1 MTGPVAEPGKI
12 LKFVGLFVL
21 KKLHAVRTA
30 PASSIFP
37 ERSADPQSESSF
49 SDDLSRDVFGLLGI
63 PVDAL
68 DFPSLLRSM
77 DLATNAGSPFLISTP
92 NVNFLVKSQSNGEFR
107 ESMLLSDLCLADGM
121 PLIWL
126 AKLLRIPIHER
137 IAGSDLFG
145 RLKSASGTGRRPRV
159 FLLGGAEGLAAAV
172 GTRLNT
178 EKSGLECV
186 GVLNP
191 GFGTIEE
198 MSSPQI
204 IDEINASNADLIA
217 VFFGAEKAQ
226 AWLLHNHWRLR
237 APVRAQFGATIN
249 YEAGTVRRA
258 PPMLRSTGFEWL
270 WRIKEEPYLWRRYWS
285 DGKVLL
291 AMLVTCV
298 LPLMLSERRMRNVNK
313 LSIERREDNGSV
325 TIALSGAAVAAHVDS
340 AIEQLRDA
348 LDSGKRMIVD
358 VSNTQHVDARFFGL
372 FLMVRKQ
379 LASRGQ
385 TLLFT
390 GASARLRRIF
400 RLNRFEFLL
409 LQEIP
414 PVAGRVI
421 AVEPDYQPAVSS
433 AV

>member
-1 MTGPVAEPGKI
+1 MLKTLRTYRTSCDFAERIADP
-12 LKFVGLFVL
+12 
-21 KKLHAVRTA
+21 
-30 PASSIFP
+30 
-37 ERSADPQSESSF
+37 RSACASP
-49 SDDLSRDVFGLLGI
+49 DDLSRNVFGLLGI

-77 DLATNAGSPFLISTP
+77 DLATRAGSPFLISTP
-92 NVNFLVKSQSNGEFR
+92 NVNFLVKSQNNHTFR

-121 PLIWL
+121 PLIWI
-126 AKLLRIPIHER
+126 AKLLRIPINER

-145 RLKSASGTGRRPRV
+145 RLKSANSTGRRVRV
-159 FLLGGAEGLAAAV
+159 FLLGGAEGLAATV
-172 GTRLNT
+172 GAKLNA
-178 EKSGLECV
+178 EKDGLECV

-198 MSSPQI
+198 MSSPEI

-226 AWLLHNHWRLR
+226 AWLLHNHRRLR

-249 YEAGTVRRA
+249 FEAGTVRRA

-285 DGKVLL
+285 DGRALL

-298 LPLMLSERRMRNVNK
+298 VPLMLSERRMRNLKK
-313 LSIERREDNGSV
+313 LWIARSEDHGSV
-325 TIALSGAAVAAHVDS
+325 TLAMSGAAVARYVDG

-348 LDSGKRMIVD
+348 LAAGKPLIVD
-358 VSNTQHVDARFFGL
+358 LSNTQCIDARFFGL

-385 TLLFT
+385 KLVFT
-390 GASARLRRIF
+390 GASADLRRIF

-409 LQEIP
+409 SHE
-414 PVAGRVI
+414 V
-421 AVEPDYQPAVSS
+421 
-433 AV
+433 

>member
-1 MTGPVAEPGKI
+1 M
-12 LKFVGLFVL
+12 LKTL
-21 KKLHAVRTA
+21 RTP
-30 PASSIFP
+30 PASSDFP
-37 ERSADPQSESSF
+37 ERASDLRPACASP
-49 SDDLSRDVFGLLGI
+49 DDLSRNIFGLLGI

-68 DFPSLLRSM
+68 HFPSLLRSM
-77 DLATNAGSPFLISTP
+77 ELATNAGSPFLISTP
-92 NVNFLVKSQSNGEFR
+92 NVNFLVKSQLNGTFR

-121 PLIWL
+121 PLIWI

-137 IAGSDLFG
+137 VAGSDLFG
-145 RLKSASGTGRRPRV
+145 RLKSANEAGRRLRV

-172 GTRLNT
+172 GARLNA
-178 EKSGLECV
+178 EGGGLECV

-198 MSSPQI
+198 MSSSKI
-204 IDEINASNADLIA
+204 IDEINASDADLIA

-237 APVRAQFGATIN
+237 PPVRAQFGATIN
-249 YEAGTVRRA
+249 FEAGTVRRA

-285 DGKVLL
+285 DGKALL
-291 AMLVTCV
+291 AMLVTNV
-298 LPLMLSERRMRNVNK
+298 LPLMLSERRTRNLK
-313 LSIERREDNGSV
+313 RLSIARREDHGSV
-325 TIALSGAAVAAHVDS
+325 TLALSGAAVATHVDG

-348 LDSGKRMIVD
+348 LDSGKRLIVD
-358 VSNTQHVDARFFGL
+358 VSNTQYIDARFFGL

-385 TLLFT
+385 KLLFT
-390 GASARLRRIF
+390 GASAGLRRIF

-409 LQEIP
+409 SQE
-414 PVAGRVI
+414 V
-421 AVEPDYQPAVSS
+421 
-433 AV
+433 